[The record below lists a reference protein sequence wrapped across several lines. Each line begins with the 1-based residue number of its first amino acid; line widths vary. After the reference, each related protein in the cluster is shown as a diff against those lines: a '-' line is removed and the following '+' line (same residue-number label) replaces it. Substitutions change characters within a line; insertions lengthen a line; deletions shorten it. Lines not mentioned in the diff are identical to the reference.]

1 MCCSDRYWVSVVAT
15 PTSLAYPS
23 RAPQQ
28 GPCTIRGTH
37 RVVLD
42 PVVVGRYPVRRA
54 HGLSEAAPEAGGE
67 QDLHRGLAVA
77 RAGDRRG
84 QGFPVP
90 EGGVRSLQADSLSF
104 L

>member
-1 MCCSDRYWVSVVAT
+1 M
-15 PTSLAYPS
+15 
-23 RAPQQ
+23 
-28 GPCTIRGTH
+28 
-37 RVVLD
+37 
-42 PVVVGRYPVRRA
+42 RRA